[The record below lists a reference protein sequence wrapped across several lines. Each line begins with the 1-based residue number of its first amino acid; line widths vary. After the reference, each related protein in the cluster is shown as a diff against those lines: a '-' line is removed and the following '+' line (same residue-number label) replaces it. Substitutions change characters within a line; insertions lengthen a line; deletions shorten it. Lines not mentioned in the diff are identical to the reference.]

1 MPLVSGTSRT
11 LGFASASRFSRK
23 ACHAA
28 VLLTDA
34 VLTPVAAATAS
45 RVIAAGLS
53 FAFLRSHSRTRTSA
67 SAKGTPFERP
77 ALGFSP
83 SACCPPAG
91 VGGVLG
97 GGMLGV
103 GGAVALFVVAGLGA
117 VAVGAIVL
125 VVVAGV
131 GVGGGAVAG
140 MGGVVALFVVAG
152 LGAVAGMGGV
162 VALVIGTVLVGASPG
177 QTFKPLK
184 ASAKI

>member
-1 MPLVSGTSRT
+1 MLV
-11 LGFASASRFSRK
+11 
-23 ACHAA
+23 
-28 VLLTDA
+28 V
-34 VLTPVAAATAS
+34 VAG
-45 RVIAAGLS
+45 V
-53 FAFLRSHSRTRTSA
+53 
-67 SAKGTPFERP
+67 
-77 ALGFSP
+77 
-83 SACCPPAG
+83 G

-140 MGGVVALFVVAG
+140 MGGA
-152 LGAVAGMGGV
+152 

-184 ASAKI
+184 ASAKV